1 MNFDNFFAR
10 KGLNQTSLA
19 AILETTSQNVSRW
32 CSGIG
37 VPSYKYCKRLLEL
50 GMTVEELFD
59 IDLYQIKRVN
69 EFGSE
74 QNSLFEK
81 GVFKDGVYKAIQ
93 ELKKEG
99 LI

>member
-1 MNFDNFFAR
+1 
-10 KGLNQTSLA
+10 
-19 AILETTSQNVSRW
+19 
-32 CSGIG
+32 
-37 VPSYKYCKRLLEL
+37 
-50 GMTVEELFD
+50 MTVEELFD